1 MARWS
6 PPASRST
13 ALPTEAPFHLQQ
25 PSLQGPGA
33 AIASS
38 SQHATATPREPVW
51 ATTQE
56 LLHFSVC
63 FRQPL
68 ADGGLLTL
76 SQ

>member
-6 PPASRST
+6 PPASRSI
-13 ALPTEAPFHLQQ
+13 APPTEAAFHLQQ

-38 SQHATATPREPVW
+38 SQHATAAPQEPVW

-56 LLHFSVC
+56 LLCFSVC
-63 FRQPL
+63 FLPPL
-68 ADGGLLTL
+68 AEGGLLTL
-76 SQ
+76 PQ